1 MQQKLGAL
9 RKKIYICI
17 NKETINHGANH
28 PTKLQAMRNFNE
40 IIADLQNNNRQA
52 LTELAQR
59 QEEFGLV
66 HSSVSN
72 LFHASPEQ
80 WDACLAQVIQE
91 NEWHMA
97 IVFEQWAEA

>member
-1 MQQKLGAL
+1 MLCVK
-9 RKKIYICI
+9 RYIFVLD
-17 NKETINHGANH
+17 KGKQLTTGQ
-28 PTKLQAMRNFNE
+28 PTNLKAMRTFNQ
-40 IIADLQNNNRQA
+40 IIQDLQNNNRQA

-66 HSSVSN
+66 HTSVSN
-72 LFHASPEQ
+72 LFHATPEQ